1 MIHWVYCKSQ
11 EFITCLQIHVNFL
24 NTFYKLCD
32 PSSFEIVPLP
42 CAACSIQAIFWY
54 IHCTTQIPTTM
65 VIAAAS
71 HKSRSSHTACWTF
84 SRGNRTNFKSII
96 GYLCKQKDTV
106 AHVCRLNLINLV
118 YKKKEYGYMTLTIAY
133 FTWFHAIFYSFPRLA
148 SHFWYPPWLTSMWA
162 FVRAS

>member
-1 MIHWVYCKSQ
+1 MEFEDLIAASFSVVVTGGVVMVVLFSAITSFNDSLGVLQITGVY
-11 EFITCLQIHVNFL
+11 CLQIHVNFL
-24 NTFYKLCD
+24 NTFDKLCD

-71 HKSRSSHTACWTF
+71 HKSRSSHTVCWTF

-106 AHVCRLNLINLV
+106 AHI
-118 YKKKEYGYMTLTIAY
+118 
-133 FTWFHAIFYSFPRLA
+133 
-148 SHFWYPPWLTSMWA
+148 
-162 FVRAS
+162 